1 MSSFFAWFVK
11 KVLVEFLW
19 DKLMAGVQ
27 KLSDWIAEY
36 KKRKEI
42 VSDNDKQA
50 MVVEAI
56 ADEIKKLLKAGQP
69 VPPELYEKLKVE
81 SRKLSY
87 RSDVG

>member
-27 KLSDWIAEY
+27 KLSDWITEY

-42 VSDNDKQA
+42 VEDNDKQA